1 VSRYYPKAQGK
12 ARIAFA
18 APIITN
24 VSSFVDPPRQHSDTP
39 LTRIPGGSA
48 AISPAENDVEF
59 LRKKQ
64 GEKQ

>member
-1 VSRYYPKAQGK
+1 V
-12 ARIAFA
+12 IALFKT
-18 APIITN
+18 APLP
-24 VSSFVDPPRQHSDTP
+24 DAL

-59 LRKKQ
+59 LRKDIKNP